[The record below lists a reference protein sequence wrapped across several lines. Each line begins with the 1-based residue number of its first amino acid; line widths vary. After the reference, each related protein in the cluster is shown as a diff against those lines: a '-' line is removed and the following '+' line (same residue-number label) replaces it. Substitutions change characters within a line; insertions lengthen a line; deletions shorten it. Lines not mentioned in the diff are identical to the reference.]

1 MSWPFLAL
9 SRRGFRD
16 ADNWGRLL
24 IMSPSGKWEILSHSF
39 ELPWK
44 EDDKGRSKSS
54 HSRIREGEFE
64 LHVRSGGPKGWRLEL
79 LHTGHRTNIQVHR
92 AHKSMYIEGCI
103 LPVDFIDFRNAPSSG
118 IGPVE
123 ILEKGDPKI
132 EQRSIALMKKIKTTY
147 ELLKPG
153 KKGNPTIAIWA
164 ILPAIHRTSRTAL
177 A

>member
-1 MSWPFLAL
+1 
-9 SRRGFRD
+9 
-16 ADNWGRLL
+16 
-24 IMSPSGKWEILSHSF
+24 
-39 ELPWK
+39 
-44 EDDKGRSKSS
+44 
-54 HSRIREGEFE
+54 
-64 LHVRSGGPKGWRLEL
+64 
-79 LHTGHRTNIQVHR
+79 
-92 AHKSMYIEGCI
+92 MYIEGCI

-164 ILPAIHRTSRTAL
+164 ILPAIHRTSRTAF